1 MCAFR
6 LFRDAVVINPAKP
19 MASDF
24 MTVLKRALYHR
35 RMAFG
40 GHRNGEDS
48 QWNLAVSEK
57 IENAPHSRTRTIFVN
72 GFHGHVAGTIE
83 WRRADDLREKR
94 FGPRVAM
101 KDTVLSAF
109 FVVEDKLDSETRA
122 SGPVCPGWRATI
134 SDHVARIRHRPLF
147 PIFPS

>member
-1 MCAFR
+1 
-6 LFRDAVVINPAKP
+6 
-19 MASDF
+19 MA
-24 MTVLKRALYHR
+24 
-35 RMAFG
+35 
-40 GHRNGEDS
+40 EDS
-48 QWNLAVSEK
+48 QRNLAVSKK
-57 IENAPHSRTRTIFVN
+57 IEDAPDSRTRTIFVN
-72 GFHGHVAGTIE
+72 GFHEYVAGTIE

-94 FGPRVAM
+94 FGSRVAM